1 MNMTGIYNKRGF
13 KSRGERLI
21 GEFLDS
27 KSMLYFYEFP
37 LALIDGEKLRIWYP
51 DFRLPEYQL
60 IIEFLGMN
68 NDKDYDKMTER
79 KKRAFEENYID
90 AIFLTENMLN
100 EDWKTNLINDI
111 EKTVKTRYEKFQ
123 GLLEKFH

>member
-1 MNMTGIYNKRGF
+1 MIGVYNKRGF

-27 KSMLYFYEFP
+27 KSIVYFYEFP
-37 LALIDGEKLRIWYP
+37 LALIDNEKLRIWYP

-68 NDKDYDKMTER
+68 NDKDYDKMIDR
-79 KKRAFEENYID
+79 KKMSFEENYID
-90 AIFLTENMLN
+90 TIFLT
-100 EDWKTNLINDI
+100 DANLQGNWQMSLIQDI
-111 EKTVKTRYEKFQ
+111 EKIVKARHEKVA